1 MEDGASSTNSFLFD
15 SPSSVTYRSM
25 NQDHSSSV
33 DPETPA
39 DEGERLPVRTP
50 ERRLAAPPID
60 IFESDDGL
68 VLRADLPGVTAEGLE
83 VQVQDNKL
91 TLFGRVS
98 SDVPPGAMVLHQE
111 YEVCDFLRSFILS
124 EEVDH
129 DRIEAKL
136 SGGVLEV
143 VLPRADRPEPRR
155 IPVKVQ

>member
-1 MEDGASSTNSFLFD
+1 MSDQNPRPNGD
-15 SPSSVTYRSM
+15 
-25 NQDHSSSV
+25 Q
-33 DPETPA
+33 TPA
-39 DEGERLPVRTP
+39 EKQPAVPIRTP

-60 IFESDDGL
+60 IFESDGGL

-83 VQVQDNKL
+83 LQVQDNKL

-98 SDVPPGAMVLHQE
+98 SNVPRQATVLHQE

-129 DRIEAKL
+129 DRIEARL

-143 VLPRADRPEPRR
+143 LLPKADRPEPRR